1 MITYTTYSEAG
12 GVGKTTT
19 AANLAAAHAERGHR
33 VLVVDLD
40 PQEGS
45 LSYVFDVADDRSDG
59 SADNIVRHLIG
70 RPKGEF
76 TDLIRT
82 DTGEAGVDVL
92 PAHNMLANLT
102 QNMMKAAEIEE
113 DMHQD
118 DDYEWPRNE
127 QLLRLLRENDVPE
140 DYDVVVCDPQ
150 ATEGDALY
158 NAIYATRSVLL
169 PVELSG
175 KGALSIDGLTDLA
188 EGLEAEVG
196 IDVGVLGIV
205 PVAFKGTNTQQE
217 HLEELEAS
225 QFDVP
230 AVFGE
235 RSSLMQE
242 MWESQATAFRVVDE
256 AWKEGEKGRRR
267 SVDREEST
275 LDQYREL
282 AAHVEGAFE

>member
-33 VLVVDLD
+33 VLIIDLD

-45 LSYVFDVADDRSDG
+45 LSYVFDVADERADG
-59 SADNIVRHLIG
+59 SADNVVRHLIG

-76 TDLIRT
+76 LDLIHT
-82 DTGEAGVDVL
+82 DTGEPGVDVL
-92 PAHNMLANLT
+92 PSHNMLANLT

-118 DDYEWPRNE
+118 EDYEWPRNE
-127 QLLRLLRENDVPE
+127 QLLRLLRDNDVPE
-140 DYDVVVCDPQ
+140 TYDVVICDPQ

-158 NAIYATRSVLL
+158 NAIYATRSILL

-205 PVAFKGTNTQQE
+205 PVAFKATNTQEE
-217 HLEELEAS
+217 HLDELRAS
-225 QFDVP
+225 RFDVP

-242 MWESQATAFRVVDE
+242 MWESQATAFRVVE
-256 AWKEGEKGRRR
+256 EGYKEGEPSERRR
-267 SVDREEST
+267 IDRERET
-275 LDQYREL
+275 LEQYRDL
-282 AAHVEGAFE
+282 ASHVEGEFE